1 MSVTTSLKLSEELKQ
16 RTVMAA
22 RGEGLSTHAFMVKA
36 IEQAAKNVELRAKFY
51 ADAHTAREEL
61 LESNKGYFADDVH
74 QYLQE
79 KIAGKHKKKP
89 EAKSW
94 QK

>member
-36 IEQAAKNVELRAKFY
+36 IDQAAKNVELRARFY
-51 ADAHTAREEL
+51 ADAHTARKEL
-61 LESNKGYFADDVH
+61 LENNKGYSVDDVH
-74 QYLQE
+74 KYLQE
-79 KIAGKHKKKP
+79 KISGRHTKRP

-94 QK
+94 QQ

>member
-1 MSVTTSLKLSEELKQ
+1 MSITTSLKLSEELKQ
-16 RTVMAA
+16 RTVIAA
-22 RGEGLSTHAFMVKA
+22 SDEGLSTHAFMVKA
-36 IEQAAKNVELRAKFY
+36 IEQAAKNVELRVKFY
-51 ADAHTAREEL
+51 ADAHTARKEL